1 MQKDHGY
8 CDHDSSGERESKKPF
23 FCGKRACF
31 YLTLCT
37 LMLLGLSLF
46 QGPAHATTWI
56 VTSGA
61 DDGARETLRHAVEN
75 AAAGDTVSIRVPVV
89 NLRGYL
95 FVNRNLTISGYPS
108 ATLRQTVT
116 GERVVY
122 FIPGITCTLKGL
134 TITGGDLSGS
144 SACGAGLINH
154 GTLTMEN
161 CTVTNNTVGGGI
173 LNAGNL
179 TMYSCTVSDNTANWP
194 RRAAGINNEASGYS
208 TPVLTMHNCV
218 VEGNEN
224 YDTAGG
230 GILNGEILYMYCCV
244 VDNNKSKGSG
254 GGLLLNLY
262 TETYLAQGTKIK
274 NNTPDQIAGSGTYTT
289 DGNCY
294 IGGNPGR
301 SSVALAGVASGASP
315 EARSTAGDSDVR
327 HAEEDLGNSGS
338 LLYGEV
344 KDALSGDLH
353 GISGNL
359 SVSLE
364 GMNATLYNAFTYE
377 NVPLEDVSG
386 NGDLEIEFTAS
397 WPRYVRYYAAF
408 ALAGED
414 AAHGGNTKTLVPG
427 SYVLPERGIQFEI
440 EPGQDLPDGV
450 TPPEFYETGEGL
462 RTWRNVVT
470 DNGSFD
476 LNPEAGVVTFR
487 VCSVRA
493 EAEAPAPASGGSS
506 GGCSTG
512 TTGVSGL
519 SLLLLLGLPGTLFF
533 NK

>member
-1 MQKDHGY
+1 MRKDHGY
-8 CDHDSSGERESKKPF
+8 SSHESFGE
-23 FCGKRACF
+23 GKRACF
-31 YLTLCT
+31 YLTLCA
-37 LMLLGLSLF
+37 LMLLGLPIF
-46 QGPAHATTWI
+46 QHAAHATTWI
-56 VTSGA
+56 VTSEA

-108 ATLRQTVT
+108 ATLRQTVA
-116 GERVVY
+116 GERVIY

-154 GTLTMEN
+154 GTLTMED
-161 CTVTNNTVGGGI
+161 CTVTNNTVGGGL

-179 TMYSCTVSDNTANWP
+179 TMYNCTVSDNTANWP

-244 VDNNKSKGSG
+244 VENNKSKGSG
-254 GGLLLNLY
+254 GGLLLNIY

-274 NNTPDQIAGSGTYTT
+274 NNTPDQIAGSGTYST

-294 IGGNPGR
+294 IGGAPGR
-301 SSVALAGVASGASP
+301 SSVALGGMASGSSP
-315 EARSTAGDSDVR
+315 EPRSTAGESDVTA
-327 HAEEDLGNSGS
+327 AEEDLHNAGS
-338 LLYGEV
+338 TLYGEV
-344 KDALSGDLH
+344 KDALSGDLQ
-353 GISGNL
+353 GISGSL
-359 SVSLE
+359 SASLE
-364 GMNATLYNAFTYE
+364 GMDATLYNAFAYE
-377 NVPLEDVSG
+377 NVPLEDASG
-386 NGDLEIEFTAS
+386 GGELEIEFTAS

-408 ALAGED
+408 ALAEE
-414 AAHGGNTKTLVPG
+414 AAGSAKRTLVPG

-440 EPGQDLPDGV
+440 QPGQDLPDGV
-450 TPPEFYETGEGL
+450 TPPDFYEPGEGL
-462 RTWRNVVT
+462 RTWRNTVA

-476 LNPEAGVVTFR
+476 LNPEEGMVTFR
-487 VCSVRA
+487 ICSVRA
-493 EAEAPAPASGGSS
+493 EAEAPTSGGGGT
-506 GGCSTG
+506 GGCNIG
-512 TTGVSGL
+512 AAPGL
-519 SLLLLLGLPGTLFF
+519 SLLLLLGLPGILFF

>member
-179 TMYSCTVSDNTANWP
+179 TMYSCTVSYNTANWP

-208 TPVLTMHNCV
+208 TPVLTMYNCV